1 MDINDIKSTLEKLDP
16 LKIND
21 SAEINETYD
30 KMKEEL
36 TRAGFLDV
44 PTNVPESTVVHREG
58 GLPTG
63 AKLTPEEVA
72 QMLKPNASIDEP
84 ISPDAA
90 TVKTTSTKRAAEI
103 YDSFAPMVSPHFT
116 TGMSHAQTMALANV
130 VKEKLTEEKEAS
142 SDSRAAYPDSPA
154 FPRLRQDSS
163 PAPCPHLGKPEMRD
177 LRGRK
182 GSSPAWELGICPL
195 GRNRVHGNGILSGK
209 CRRSPLSEAARWN
222 FHRSGRGGRYR
233 HPG

>member
-1 MDINDIKSTLEKLDP
+1 MDINDIKETLTKMDP
-16 LKIND
+16 LKID
-21 SAEINETYD
+21 DAATINETYD

-116 TGMSHAQTMALANV
+116 TGMSHAQTMALANL
-130 VKEKLTEEKEAS
+130 VKEKLTEEKEES
-142 SDSRAAYPDSPA
+142 SDV
-154 FPRLRQDSS
+154 
-163 PAPCPHLGKPEMRD
+163 
-177 LRGRK
+177 
-182 GSSPAWELGICPL
+182 PL
-195 GRNRVHGNGILSGK
+195 YEQFDDTLTKLFKEIENSDTLSDGQKSALLMKVHMTSGNILKSK
-209 CRRSPLSEAARWN
+209 YEVN
-222 FHRSGRGGRYR
+222 V
-233 HPG
+233 

>member
-21 SAEINETYD
+21 AATINETYD

-130 VKEKLTEEKEAS
+130 VKEKLTEEKEVS
-142 SDSRAAYPDSPA
+142 SDV
-154 FPRLRQDSS
+154 
-163 PAPCPHLGKPEMRD
+163 
-177 LRGRK
+177 
-182 GSSPAWELGICPL
+182 PL
-195 GRNRVHGNGILSGK
+195 YEQFDDTLTKLFEEIENSDTLSDGQKSALLMKVHMTSGNILKSK
-209 CRRSPLSEAARWN
+209 YEVN
-222 FHRSGRGGRYR
+222 V
-233 HPG
+233 

>member
-1 MDINDIKSTLEKLDP
+1 MDINDIKETLTKMDP
-16 LKIND
+16 LKID
-21 SAEINETYD
+21 DAATINETYD

-116 TGMSHAQTMALANV
+116 TGMSHSQTMALANL
-130 VKEKLTEEKEAS
+130 VKEKLTEEKEES
-142 SDSRAAYPDSPA
+142 SDV
-154 FPRLRQDSS
+154 
-163 PAPCPHLGKPEMRD
+163 
-177 LRGRK
+177 
-182 GSSPAWELGICPL
+182 PL
-195 GRNRVHGNGILSGK
+195 YEQFDDTLTKLFEEIENSDTLSDGQKSALLMKVHMTSGNILKSK
-209 CRRSPLSEAARWN
+209 YEVN
-222 FHRSGRGGRYR
+222 V
-233 HPG
+233 

>member
-130 VKEKLTEEKEAS
+130 VKEKLFSGFDGFGVLEDHDMKVDQLGLFIHFFGDTLDTEN
-142 SDSRAAYPDSPA
+142 
-154 FPRLRQDSS
+154 
-163 PAPCPHLGKPEMRD
+163 
-177 LRGRK
+177 
-182 GSSPAWELGICPL
+182 I
-195 GRNRVHGNGILSGK
+195 
-209 CRRSPLSEAARWN
+209 RS
-222 FHRSGRGGRYR
+222 F
-233 HPG
+233 

>member
-1 MDINDIKSTLEKLDP
+1 MDINDIKETLTKMDP
-16 LKIND
+16 LKID
-21 SAEINETYD
+21 DAATINETYD

-116 TGMSHAQTMALANV
+116 TGMSHAQTMALANL
-130 VKEKLTEEKEAS
+130 VKEKLTEEKEVS
-142 SDSRAAYPDSPA
+142 SDV
-154 FPRLRQDSS
+154 
-163 PAPCPHLGKPEMRD
+163 
-177 LRGRK
+177 
-182 GSSPAWELGICPL
+182 PL
-195 GRNRVHGNGILSGK
+195 YEQFDDTLTKLFEEIENSDTLSDGQKSALLMKVHMTSGNILKSK
-209 CRRSPLSEAARWN
+209 YEVN
-222 FHRSGRGGRYR
+222 V
-233 HPG
+233 

>member
-16 LKIND
+16 LKSND

-116 TGMSHAQTMALANV
+116 SGMSHAQTMALANV
-130 VKEKLTEEKEAS
+130 VKEKLTEEKEIS
-142 SDSRAAYPDSPA
+142 SNV
-154 FPRLRQDSS
+154 
-163 PAPCPHLGKPEMRD
+163 
-177 LRGRK
+177 
-182 GSSPAWELGICPL
+182 PL
-195 GRNRVHGNGILSGK
+195 YEQFDDTLTKLFKEIENSDTLSDGQKSALLMKVHMTSGNILKSK
-209 CRRSPLSEAARWN
+209 YEVN
-222 FHRSGRGGRYR
+222 V
-233 HPG
+233 

>member
-1 MDINDIKSTLEKLDP
+1 MDINDIKETLTKMDP
-16 LKIND
+16 LKID
-21 SAEINETYD
+21 DAATINETYD

-58 GLPTG
+58 GLTTG

-116 TGMSHAQTMALANV
+116 TGMSHAQTMELANL
-130 VKEKLTEEKEAS
+130 VKEKLTEEKETS
-142 SDSRAAYPDSPA
+142 SDV
-154 FPRLRQDSS
+154 
-163 PAPCPHLGKPEMRD
+163 
-177 LRGRK
+177 
-182 GSSPAWELGICPL
+182 PL
-195 GRNRVHGNGILSGK
+195 YEQFDDTLTKLFEEIENSDTLSDGQKSALLMKVHMTSGNILKSK
-209 CRRSPLSEAARWN
+209 YEVN
-222 FHRSGRGGRYR
+222 V
-233 HPG
+233 

>member
-21 SAEINETYD
+21 LAEINETYD

-116 TGMSHAQTMALANV
+116 SGMSHAQTMALANV
-130 VKEKLTEEKEAS
+130 VKEKLTEEKEVS
-142 SDSRAAYPDSPA
+142 SDV
-154 FPRLRQDSS
+154 
-163 PAPCPHLGKPEMRD
+163 
-177 LRGRK
+177 
-182 GSSPAWELGICPL
+182 PL
-195 GRNRVHGNGILSGK
+195 YEQFDDTLTKLFEEIENSDTLSDGQKSALLMKVHMTSGNILKSK
-209 CRRSPLSEAARWN
+209 YEVN
-222 FHRSGRGGRYR
+222 V
-233 HPG
+233 

>member
-1 MDINDIKSTLEKLDP
+1 MDINDIKETLTKMDP
-16 LKIND
+16 LKID
-21 SAEINETYD
+21 DAATINETYD

-58 GLPTG
+58 GLTTG

-116 TGMSHAQTMALANV
+116 TGMSHAQTMTLANL
-130 VKEKLTEEKEAS
+130 VKEKLTEEKETS
-142 SDSRAAYPDSPA
+142 SDV
-154 FPRLRQDSS
+154 
-163 PAPCPHLGKPEMRD
+163 
-177 LRGRK
+177 
-182 GSSPAWELGICPL
+182 PL
-195 GRNRVHGNGILSGK
+195 YEQFDDTLTKLFEEIENSDTLSDGQKSALLMKVHMTSGNILKSK
-209 CRRSPLSEAARWN
+209 YEVN
-222 FHRSGRGGRYR
+222 V
-233 HPG
+233 

>member
-1 MDINDIKSTLEKLDP
+1 MDINDIKETLTKMDP

-21 SAEINETYD
+21 AATINETYD

-116 TGMSHAQTMALANV
+116 TGMSHAQTMALANL
-130 VKEKLTEEKEAS
+130 VKEKLTEEKEIS
-142 SDSRAAYPDSPA
+142 SNV
-154 FPRLRQDSS
+154 
-163 PAPCPHLGKPEMRD
+163 
-177 LRGRK
+177 
-182 GSSPAWELGICPL
+182 PL
-195 GRNRVHGNGILSGK
+195 YEQFDDTLTKLFKEIENSDTLSDGQKSALLMKVHMTSGNILKSK
-209 CRRSPLSEAARWN
+209 YEVN
-222 FHRSGRGGRYR
+222 V
-233 HPG
+233 

>member
-21 SAEINETYD
+21 AATINETYD

-90 TVKTTSTKRAAEI
+90 TVKTTSTKREAEI

-116 TGMSHAQTMALANV
+116 SGMSHAQTMALANV
-130 VKEKLTEEKEAS
+130 VKEKLTEEKEVS
-142 SDSRAAYPDSPA
+142 SDV
-154 FPRLRQDSS
+154 
-163 PAPCPHLGKPEMRD
+163 
-177 LRGRK
+177 
-182 GSSPAWELGICPL
+182 PL
-195 GRNRVHGNGILSGK
+195 YEQFDDTLTKLFEEIENSDTLSDGQKSALLMKVHMTSGNILKSK
-209 CRRSPLSEAARWN
+209 YEVN
-222 FHRSGRGGRYR
+222 V
-233 HPG
+233 

>member
-1 MDINDIKSTLEKLDP
+1 MDINDIKETLTKMDP
-16 LKIND
+16 LKID
-21 SAEINETYD
+21 DAATINETYD

-44 PTNVPESTVVHREG
+44 PMNVPESTVVHREG

-116 TGMSHAQTMALANV
+116 TGMSHAQTMALANL
-130 VKEKLTEEKEAS
+130 VKEKLTEEKEES
-142 SDSRAAYPDSPA
+142 SDV
-154 FPRLRQDSS
+154 
-163 PAPCPHLGKPEMRD
+163 
-177 LRGRK
+177 
-182 GSSPAWELGICPL
+182 PL
-195 GRNRVHGNGILSGK
+195 YEQFDDTLTKLFEEIENSDTLSDGQKSALLMKVHMTSGNILKSK
-209 CRRSPLSEAARWN
+209 YEVN
-222 FHRSGRGGRYR
+222 V
-233 HPG
+233 

>member
-1 MDINDIKSTLEKLDP
+1 MDINDIKETLTKMDP
-16 LKIND
+16 LKID
-21 SAEINETYD
+21 DAATINETYD

-116 TGMSHAQTMALANV
+116 TGMSHAQTMELANL

-142 SDSRAAYPDSPA
+142 SDV
-154 FPRLRQDSS
+154 
-163 PAPCPHLGKPEMRD
+163 
-177 LRGRK
+177 
-182 GSSPAWELGICPL
+182 PL
-195 GRNRVHGNGILSGK
+195 YEQFDDTLTKLFEEIENSDTLSDGQKSALLMKVHMTSGNILKSK
-209 CRRSPLSEAARWN
+209 YEVN
-222 FHRSGRGGRYR
+222 V
-233 HPG
+233 

>member
-1 MDINDIKSTLEKLDP
+1 MDINDIKETLTKMDP
-16 LKIND
+16 LKID
-21 SAEINETYD
+21 DAATINETYD

-116 TGMSHAQTMALANV
+116 TGMSHAQTMTLANL
-130 VKEKLTEEKEAS
+130 VKEKLTEEKETS
-142 SDSRAAYPDSPA
+142 SDV
-154 FPRLRQDSS
+154 
-163 PAPCPHLGKPEMRD
+163 
-177 LRGRK
+177 
-182 GSSPAWELGICPL
+182 PL
-195 GRNRVHGNGILSGK
+195 YEQFDDTLTKLFEEIENSDTLSDGQKSALLMKVHMTSGNILKSK
-209 CRRSPLSEAARWN
+209 YEVN
-222 FHRSGRGGRYR
+222 V
-233 HPG
+233 

>member
-116 TGMSHAQTMALANV
+116 SGMSHAQTMALANV
-130 VKEKLTEEKEAS
+130 VKEKLTEEKEVS
-142 SDSRAAYPDSPA
+142 SDV
-154 FPRLRQDSS
+154 
-163 PAPCPHLGKPEMRD
+163 
-177 LRGRK
+177 
-182 GSSPAWELGICPL
+182 PL
-195 GRNRVHGNGILSGK
+195 YEQFDDTLTKLFEEIENSDTLSDGQKSALLMKVHMTSGNILKSK
-209 CRRSPLSEAARWN
+209 YEVN
-222 FHRSGRGGRYR
+222 V
-233 HPG
+233 

>member
-21 SAEINETYD
+21 AATINETYD

-130 VKEKLTEEKEAS
+130 VKEKLTEEKEIS
-142 SDSRAAYPDSPA
+142 SNV
-154 FPRLRQDSS
+154 
-163 PAPCPHLGKPEMRD
+163 
-177 LRGRK
+177 
-182 GSSPAWELGICPL
+182 PL
-195 GRNRVHGNGILSGK
+195 YEQFDDTLTKLFEEIENSDTLSDGQKSALLMKVHMTSGNILKSK
-209 CRRSPLSEAARWN
+209 YEVN
-222 FHRSGRGGRYR
+222 I
-233 HPG
+233 

>member
-21 SAEINETYD
+21 AATINETYD

-116 TGMSHAQTMALANV
+116 TGMSHSQTMALANL
-130 VKEKLTEEKEAS
+130 VKEKLTEEKEES
-142 SDSRAAYPDSPA
+142 SDV
-154 FPRLRQDSS
+154 
-163 PAPCPHLGKPEMRD
+163 
-177 LRGRK
+177 
-182 GSSPAWELGICPL
+182 PL
-195 GRNRVHGNGILSGK
+195 YEKFDDTLTKLFEEIENSDTLSDGQKSALLMKVHMTSGNILKSK
-209 CRRSPLSEAARWN
+209 YEVN
-222 FHRSGRGGRYR
+222 V
-233 HPG
+233 

>member
-116 TGMSHAQTMALANV
+116 TGMSHAQTMELANL
-130 VKEKLTEEKEAS
+130 VKEKLTEEQEES
-142 SDSRAAYPDSPA
+142 SDV
-154 FPRLRQDSS
+154 
-163 PAPCPHLGKPEMRD
+163 
-177 LRGRK
+177 
-182 GSSPAWELGICPL
+182 PL
-195 GRNRVHGNGILSGK
+195 YEQFDDTLTNLFEEIENSDTLSDGQKSALLMKVHMTSGNILKSK
-209 CRRSPLSEAARWN
+209 YEVN
-222 FHRSGRGGRYR
+222 V
-233 HPG
+233 

>member
-1 MDINDIKSTLEKLDP
+1 MDINDIKSTVEKLDP

-21 SAEINETYD
+21 LAEINETYD

-58 GLPTG
+58 GLPTC

-116 TGMSHAQTMALANV
+116 SGMNHAQTMALANV
-130 VKEKLTEEKEAS
+130 VKEKLTEEKEVS
-142 SDSRAAYPDSPA
+142 SDV
-154 FPRLRQDSS
+154 
-163 PAPCPHLGKPEMRD
+163 
-177 LRGRK
+177 
-182 GSSPAWELGICPL
+182 PL
-195 GRNRVHGNGILSGK
+195 YEQFDDTLTKLFEEIENSDTLSDGQKSALLMKVHMTSGNILKSK
-209 CRRSPLSEAARWN
+209 YEVN
-222 FHRSGRGGRYR
+222 V
-233 HPG
+233 

>member
-21 SAEINETYD
+21 AATINETYD

-116 TGMSHAQTMALANV
+116 SGMNHAQTMALANV
-130 VKEKLTEEKEAS
+130 VKEKLTEEKEVS
-142 SDSRAAYPDSPA
+142 SDV
-154 FPRLRQDSS
+154 
-163 PAPCPHLGKPEMRD
+163 
-177 LRGRK
+177 
-182 GSSPAWELGICPL
+182 PL
-195 GRNRVHGNGILSGK
+195 YEQFDDTLTKLFEEIENSDTLSDGQKSALLMKVHMTSGNILKSK
-209 CRRSPLSEAARWN
+209 YEVN
-222 FHRSGRGGRYR
+222 V
-233 HPG
+233 

>member
-21 SAEINETYD
+21 AATINETYD

-103 YDSFAPMVSPHFT
+103 YDSFAPMVSAHFT
-116 TGMSHAQTMALANV
+116 SGMSHAQTMALANV
-130 VKEKLTEEKEAS
+130 VKEKLTEEKEES
-142 SDSRAAYPDSPA
+142 SDV
-154 FPRLRQDSS
+154 
-163 PAPCPHLGKPEMRD
+163 
-177 LRGRK
+177 
-182 GSSPAWELGICPL
+182 PL
-195 GRNRVHGNGILSGK
+195 YEQFDDTLTKLFEEIENSDTLSDGQKSALLMKVHMTSGNILKSK
-209 CRRSPLSEAARWN
+209 YEVN
-222 FHRSGRGGRYR
+222 V
-233 HPG
+233 

>member
-1 MDINDIKSTLEKLDP
+1 MDINDIKETLTKMDP
-16 LKIND
+16 LKIED
-21 SAEINETYD
+21 AATINETYD

-116 TGMSHAQTMALANV
+116 SAMSHAQTMELANL
-130 VKEKLTEEKEAS
+130 VKEKLVEEKEDT
-142 SDSRAAYPDSPA
+142 SDVSLYEKFDDTLTKLFEEIENSDTLSDGQKSA
-154 FPRLRQDSS
+154 L
-163 PAPCPHLGKPEMRD
+163 LMK
-177 LRGRK
+177 
-182 GSSPAWELGICPL
+182 
-195 GRNRVHGNGILSGK
+195 VHMTSGNILKSK
-209 CRRSPLSEAARWN
+209 YEVN
-222 FHRSGRGGRYR
+222 V
-233 HPG
+233 

>member
-1 MDINDIKSTLEKLDP
+1 MDINDIKETLMKMDP
-16 LKIND
+16 LKID
-21 SAEINETYD
+21 DAATINETYD

-116 TGMSHAQTMALANV
+116 TGMSHAQTMALANL
-130 VKEKLTEEKEAS
+130 VKEKLTEEKEES
-142 SDSRAAYPDSPA
+142 SDV
-154 FPRLRQDSS
+154 
-163 PAPCPHLGKPEMRD
+163 
-177 LRGRK
+177 
-182 GSSPAWELGICPL
+182 PL
-195 GRNRVHGNGILSGK
+195 YEQFDDTLTKLFEEIENSDTLSDGQKSALLMKVHMTSGNILKSK
-209 CRRSPLSEAARWN
+209 YEVN
-222 FHRSGRGGRYR
+222 V
-233 HPG
+233 

>member
-1 MDINDIKSTLEKLDP
+1 MDINDIKETLTKMDP
-16 LKIND
+16 LKID
-21 SAEINETYD
+21 DAATINETYD

-116 TGMSHAQTMALANV
+116 TGMSHAQTMAVANL
-130 VKEKLTEEKEAS
+130 VKEKLTEEKEVS
-142 SDSRAAYPDSPA
+142 SDV
-154 FPRLRQDSS
+154 
-163 PAPCPHLGKPEMRD
+163 
-177 LRGRK
+177 
-182 GSSPAWELGICPL
+182 PL
-195 GRNRVHGNGILSGK
+195 YEQFDDTLTKLFKEIENSDTLSDGQKSALLMKVHMTSGNILKSK
-209 CRRSPLSEAARWN
+209 YEVN
-222 FHRSGRGGRYR
+222 V
-233 HPG
+233 

>member
-21 SAEINETYD
+21 AATINETYD

-90 TVKTTSTKRAAEI
+90 TVKTTSTKRASEI

-116 TGMSHAQTMALANV
+116 TGMSHAQTMALANL
-130 VKEKLTEEKEAS
+130 VKEKLTEEKEVS
-142 SDSRAAYPDSPA
+142 SDV
-154 FPRLRQDSS
+154 
-163 PAPCPHLGKPEMRD
+163 
-177 LRGRK
+177 
-182 GSSPAWELGICPL
+182 PL
-195 GRNRVHGNGILSGK
+195 YEQFDDTLTKLFEEIENSDTLSDGQKSALLMKVHMTSGNILKSK
-209 CRRSPLSEAARWN
+209 YEVN
-222 FHRSGRGGRYR
+222 V
-233 HPG
+233 

>member
-21 SAEINETYD
+21 AATINETYD

-116 TGMSHAQTMALANV
+116 SGMSHAQTMALANV
-130 VKEKLTEEKEAS
+130 VKEKLTEEKEVS
-142 SDSRAAYPDSPA
+142 SDV
-154 FPRLRQDSS
+154 
-163 PAPCPHLGKPEMRD
+163 
-177 LRGRK
+177 
-182 GSSPAWELGICPL
+182 PL
-195 GRNRVHGNGILSGK
+195 YEQFDDTLTKLFKEIENSDTLSDGQKSALLMKVHMTYGNILKSK
-209 CRRSPLSEAARWN
+209 YEVN
-222 FHRSGRGGRYR
+222 V
-233 HPG
+233 

>member
-1 MDINDIKSTLEKLDP
+1 MDINDIKETLTKMDP
-16 LKIND
+16 LKID
-21 SAEINETYD
+21 DAATINETYD

-116 TGMSHAQTMALANV
+116 TGMSHAQTMALANL
-130 VKEKLTEEKEAS
+130 VKEKLTEEKETS
-142 SDSRAAYPDSPA
+142 SDV
-154 FPRLRQDSS
+154 
-163 PAPCPHLGKPEMRD
+163 
-177 LRGRK
+177 
-182 GSSPAWELGICPL
+182 PL
-195 GRNRVHGNGILSGK
+195 YEKFDDTLTKLFEEIENSDTLSDGQKSALLMKVHMTSGNILKSK
-209 CRRSPLSEAARWN
+209 YEVN
-222 FHRSGRGGRYR
+222 V
-233 HPG
+233 

>member
-21 SAEINETYD
+21 AATINETYD

-116 TGMSHAQTMALANV
+116 SGMSHAQTMALANV
-130 VKEKLTEEKEAS
+130 VKEKLTEEKEVS
-142 SDSRAAYPDSPA
+142 SDV
-154 FPRLRQDSS
+154 
-163 PAPCPHLGKPEMRD
+163 
-177 LRGRK
+177 
-182 GSSPAWELGICPL
+182 PL
-195 GRNRVHGNGILSGK
+195 YEQFDDTLTKLFEEIENSDTLSDGQKSALLMKVHMTSGNILKSK
-209 CRRSPLSEAARWN
+209 YEVN
-222 FHRSGRGGRYR
+222 V
-233 HPG
+233 

>member
-21 SAEINETYD
+21 AATINETYD

-116 TGMSHAQTMALANV
+116 SGMSHAQTMALANV
-130 VKEKLTEEKEAS
+130 VKEKLTEEKEVS
-142 SDSRAAYPDSPA
+142 SDV
-154 FPRLRQDSS
+154 
-163 PAPCPHLGKPEMRD
+163 
-177 LRGRK
+177 
-182 GSSPAWELGICPL
+182 PL
-195 GRNRVHGNGILSGK
+195 YEQFDDTLTKLFKEIENSDTLSDGQKSALFMKVHMTSGNILKSK
-209 CRRSPLSEAARWN
+209 YEVN
-222 FHRSGRGGRYR
+222 V
-233 HPG
+233 

>member
-21 SAEINETYD
+21 AATINETYD

-116 TGMSHAQTMALANV
+116 TGMSHAQTMALANL
-130 VKEKLTEEKEAS
+130 VKEKLTEEKETS
-142 SDSRAAYPDSPA
+142 SDV
-154 FPRLRQDSS
+154 
-163 PAPCPHLGKPEMRD
+163 
-177 LRGRK
+177 
-182 GSSPAWELGICPL
+182 PL
-195 GRNRVHGNGILSGK
+195 YEQFDDTLTKLFEEIENSDTLSDGQKSALLMKVHMTSGNILKSK
-209 CRRSPLSEAARWN
+209 YEVN
-222 FHRSGRGGRYR
+222 V
-233 HPG
+233 

>member
-1 MDINDIKSTLEKLDP
+1 MDINDIKETLTKMDP
-16 LKIND
+16 LKID
-21 SAEINETYD
+21 DAATINETYD

-44 PTNVPESTVVHREG
+44 PKNVPESTVVHREG

-103 YDSFAPMVSPHFT
+103 HDSFAPMVSPHFT
-116 TGMSHAQTMALANV
+116 SGMSHAQTMALANV
-130 VKEKLTEEKEAS
+130 VKEKLTEEKEAT
-142 SDSRAAYPDSPA
+142 SDV
-154 FPRLRQDSS
+154 
-163 PAPCPHLGKPEMRD
+163 
-177 LRGRK
+177 
-182 GSSPAWELGICPL
+182 PL
-195 GRNRVHGNGILSGK
+195 YEQFDDTLTKLFEEIENSDTLSDGQKSALLMKVHMTSGNILKSK
-209 CRRSPLSEAARWN
+209 YEVN
-222 FHRSGRGGRYR
+222 V
-233 HPG
+233 

>member
-1 MDINDIKSTLEKLDP
+1 MDINDIKETLTKMDP
-16 LKIND
+16 LKID
-21 SAEINETYD
+21 DAATINETYD

-116 TGMSHAQTMALANV
+116 TGMSHAQTMALANL
-130 VKEKLTEEKEAS
+130 VKEKLTEEKETS
-142 SDSRAAYPDSPA
+142 SDV
-154 FPRLRQDSS
+154 
-163 PAPCPHLGKPEMRD
+163 
-177 LRGRK
+177 
-182 GSSPAWELGICPL
+182 PL
-195 GRNRVHGNGILSGK
+195 YEQFDDTLTKLFKEIENSDTLSDGQKSALLMKVHMTSGNILKSK
-209 CRRSPLSEAARWN
+209 YEVN
-222 FHRSGRGGRYR
+222 V
-233 HPG
+233 